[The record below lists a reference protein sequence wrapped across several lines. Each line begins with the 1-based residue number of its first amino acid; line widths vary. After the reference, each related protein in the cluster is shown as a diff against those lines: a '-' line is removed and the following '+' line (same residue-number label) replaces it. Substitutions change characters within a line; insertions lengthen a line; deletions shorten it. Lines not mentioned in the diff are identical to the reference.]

1 MEDDSEHDG
10 SPAPPGIGRRRA
22 LRAAAGLGAA
32 ATGAAVIASIVGNG
46 RERRVSREGPAV
58 VGQAARPLRMVT
70 TWPKNFPGLGTG
82 AQRLGRRITQMSG
95 GSLEVTVYAAGELV
109 PALSAFDAVSRG
121 NADFYHGGE
130 YYWQGRSRAFNFFS
144 AVPMGL
150 TYSEMNAWLRFGGG
164 QELWDELAA
173 QHNIKPLM
181 AGSTGAQMGGWF
193 RRPIDTVNDLRG
205 LRMRIPGL
213 GGEVMQ
219 RLGATPV
226 TKAGGELFQALDQGN
241 IDATEWVGPWND
253 MAFAF
258 HTIVKYYYYPGI
270 HEPGTALSLGVNLDL
285 WQDLSA
291 RERALITAACD
302 AETAIMY
309 AEFEHNNAIALQ
321 RLIND
326 TDVSVRPFPDSVLRA
341 MAEASAE
348 VLEQV
353 AASDPFTAR
362 VYESFKMARRRGDRW
377 GEISERAFT
386 RARSFLAV

>member
-1 MEDDSEHDG
+1 MADDSEHGG
-10 SPAPPGIGRRRA
+10 SRPRHGLDRRRA
-22 LRAAAGLGAA
+22 LRAAAGVGVA
-32 ATGAAVIASIVGNG
+32 ATGAAVIASIVGNAKQ
-46 RERRVSREGPAV
+46 RHVSREGPAV
-58 VGQAARPLRMVT
+58 IGQAARPLRMVT

-82 AQRLGRRITQMSG
+82 AARLGRRITQTSG
-95 GSLEVTVYAAGELV
+95 GSLDVTVYAAGELV

-121 NADFYHGGE
+121 NADLYHGGE
-130 YYWQGRSRAFNFFS
+130 YYWQGRSPAFNFFS

-150 TYSEMNAWLRFGGG
+150 TYAEMNAWIRFGGG
-164 QELWDELAA
+164 QALWDELGA

-193 RRPIDTVNDLRG
+193 RRPVETVADLRG

-258 HTIVKYYYYPGI
+258 HTIVKHYYYPGI
-270 HEPGTALSLGVNLDL
+270 HEPGTALSTGVNLAL
-285 WQDLSA
+285 WEDLST

-321 RLIND
+321 RLVSD
-326 TDVSVRPFPDSVLRA
+326 TDVSVRPFPDAVLRA
-341 MAEASAE
+341 MAEASAA

-362 VYESFKMARRRGDRW
+362 VYDSFKAARQRGDRW
-377 GEISERAFT
+377 GEIAERAFT
-386 RARSFLAV
+386 QARSFLAG